1 MSHSL
6 THAPGAA
13 DEEVGGGGWGGARD
27 EREEGESHF
36 PDGDSDLHPGR
47 PVG

>member
-13 DEEVGGGGWGGARD
+13 DEEVGVVVGGARD